1 MFDLLIGLGLA
12 FFMLRIAERLSQRR
26 PTPVPIAVMRQSPER
41 GRR

>member
-12 FFMLRIAERLSQRR
+12 FFMLRIADRLSQRR
-26 PTPVPIAVMRQSPER
+26 PVPVRVERQSLAR